1 MIHPFSEHAEKQN
14 KANRVNLTS
23 IYNGYN
29 TSFQWIEMTE
39 RFINWNKQ
47 KLISWASKHRRFLPN
62 LKNFFNCFASDC

>member
-1 MIHPFSEHAEKQN
+1 MIHPFSEHAAKQN
-14 KANRVNLTS
+14 KASRVNLTS

-47 KLISWASKHRRFLPN
+47 KLIS
-62 LKNFFNCFASDC
+62 

>member
-1 MIHPFSEHAEKQN
+1 MIHPFSEHAAKQN
-14 KANRVNLTS
+14 KANRVKLTS

-47 KLISWASKHRRFLPN
+47 KLIN
-62 LKNFFNCFASDC
+62 